1 MYHQIVPL
9 LPYAGKP
16 RAGIAHN
23 ALSLLVRYRLRL
35 VSFWKKL
42 KTLPSQIQQILITN
56 LN

>member
-16 RAGIAHN
+16 RASVAHN

-35 VSFWKKL
+35 VF
-42 KTLPSQIQQILITN
+42 ILRYRIADSMKSEG
-56 LN
+56 

>member
-16 RAGIAHN
+16 RASVAHY

-35 VSFWKKL
+35 VF
-42 KTLPSQIQQILITN
+42 ILRCRIADSMKFEG
-56 LN
+56 